1 MMKNTIKN
9 IFAALLVLTLI
20 TACNED
26 FLDVNNDPNNPT
38 SVSLELALPVAQTYT
53 ASSIYGSSSGGNGR
67 QTNTIG
73 NLYMYNWSQAY
84 GFSWYLEEF
93 QYLVAPSFYEQIW
106 DWQYQNVL
114 KQYNVLDVEGEGTS
128 NNYFRAIS
136 KIMKSF
142 HFQVLVDM
150 YGDIP
155 YTEALQRGGN
165 ITPAFDDAEKVYDDL
180 IAQINTAIEMINNAG
195 ADTINPGDQ
204 DVMFGGDMD
213 DWVDFANTVK
223 MRILIRQSGMAS
235 KQDFINAEFAKI
247 DSWISADVAI
257 NPGYINE
264 EGKQNPMW
272 AYNGADVAGTVTL
285 TNDATCATQYVLD
298 YLSNTNDPRIDYLY
312 EKPTGGHL
320 GVEQGYVV
328 DDSYSADK
336 VSNVGPGVLVGFDQD
351 AIIFSLAEA
360 YFLLAEAR
368 DKGYVSGDAK
378 AAYDAGIAASFA
390 TLGATQGTYTGDTD
404 WNTKTKLEAIITQKW
419 IALNGTNGI
428 ESWFEYNRTGFPSG
442 LPVSNQSKTADRPVR
457 HLYPNSE
464 ISANASN
471 VPAQKNAFTNKIFWA
486 N

>member
-1 MMKNTIKN
+1 MKNTIKN
-9 IFAALLVLTLI
+9 IFAAILI
-20 TACNED
+20 LSIFSACDED
-26 FLDVNNDPNNPT
+26 FLDVNTDPNNPT
-38 SVSLELALPVAQTYT
+38 SVSLDLALPVAQTYT

-106 DWQYQNVL
+106 DYQYQNAL
-114 KQYNVLDVEGEGTS
+114 KQYNVLDVDAEGTS

-142 HFQVLVDM
+142 HFQVLVDF

-155 YTEALQRGGN
+155 YTDALNRGEN
-165 ITPAFDDAEKVYDDL
+165 ITPKFDSAEAIYDDL
-180 IAQINTAIEMINNAG
+180 IAQINTAIDMIDTAE
-195 ADTINPGDQ
+195 ADVINPGDQ

-213 DWVDFANTVK
+213 SWVAFANTLK
-223 MRILIRQSGMAS
+223 MRILIRLSGVAS
-235 KQDFINAEFAKI
+235 KQDFIKSEFGKI
-247 DSWISADVAI
+247 NTMISADASV

-264 EGKQNPMW
+264 DGKQNPMW
-272 AYNGADVAGTVTL
+272 AYNGADVAGVVTL

-298 YLSNTNDPRIDYLY
+298 YLTNTNDPRIDYLY
-312 EKPTGGHL
+312 EKPTGGHK

-328 DDSYSADK
+328 DDSYSADN
-336 VSNVGPGVLVGFDQD
+336 VSNVGPGVLVNFNQD
-351 AIIFSLAEA
+351 AIIISLAEA
-360 YFLLAEAR
+360 NFLLAEAR
-368 DKGYVSGDAK
+368 DKGYLSGDAK
-378 AAYDAGIAASFA
+378 EAYDAGIAASFA
-390 TLGATQGTYTGDTD
+390 TLGAAQGTYTGDAD
-404 WNTKTKLEAIITQKW
+404 WNSKSKLEAIITQKW

-442 LPVSNQSKTADRPVR
+442 LPVSNMATQSDRPVR

-464 ISANASN
+464 ISANTAN
-471 VPAQKNAFTNKIFWA
+471 TPAQKNAFTDKIFWA

>member
-9 IFAALLVLTLI
+9 IFAALLVLSLI

-26 FLDVNNDPNNPT
+26 FLDVNTDPNNPT
-38 SVSLELALPVAQTYT
+38 SVTLDLALPVAQTYT
-53 ASSIYGSSSGGNGR
+53 ASSIYGTGAR
-67 QTNTIG
+67 HTNTIG

-106 DWQYQNVL
+106 DYQYQNAL
-114 KQYNVLDVEGEGTS
+114 KQYHVLDVEGEGTT

-155 YTEALQRGGN
+155 YFEALQRGGN
-165 ITPAFDDAEKVYDDL
+165 ITPAFDDAEAVYDDL
-180 IAQINTAIEMINNAG
+180 IVQLTTAIEMINDAG
-195 ADTINPGDQ
+195 ADAINPGNQ
-204 DVMFGGDMD
+204 DVMFGGDMVN
-213 DWVDFANTVK
+213 WVAFANTLK

-235 KQDFINAEFAKI
+235 KQAYIKEEFAKI
-247 DSWISADVAI
+247 TSIITGDVAV

-264 EGKQNPMW
+264 DGKQNPMW
-272 AYNGADVAGTVTL
+272 SFYGYDVAGTVTL

-298 YLSNTNDPRIDYLY
+298 FLTDTNDPRIDYLY
-312 EKPTGGHL
+312 ERPAGGHL

-328 DDSYSADK
+328 DSSFSADN
-336 VSNVGPGVLVGFDQD
+336 VSNLGPGILKGFDQD
-351 AIIFSLAEA
+351 AIIFSYSEA
-360 YFLLAEAR
+360 LFLLAEAR
-368 DKGYVSGDAK
+368 VRGYMSGDAK
-378 AAYDAGIAASFA
+378 SVYDAGIAESFA
-390 TLGATQGTYTGDTD
+390 TLGATQGTYTGDAD
-404 WNTKTKLEAIITQKW
+404 WNSKSKIEAIITQKW

-428 ESWFEYNRTGFPSG
+428 ESWYEYNRTGFPSG
-442 LPVSNQSKTADRPVR
+442 LPVSNQSPQPDRPVR

-471 VPAQKNAFTNKIFWA
+471 VPAQKNAFSNKIFWA